1 MDQGILMCHLKHLMS
16 LWKQRLAHFRAF
28 LLLSY
33 FVPISDRKLLL
44 FQSLLTFMEEVHPV
58 QTDSDEIQLSE

>member
-1 MDQGILMCHLKHLMS
+1 MDQGILMCHLKHL
-16 LWKQRLAHFRAF
+16 KQRLVHFRAF

-33 FVPISDRKLLL
+33 FVRVSDRKLLL